1 MAHACQDR
9 DQPCIRFR
17 ESNMGRIFSEVL
29 SRRSSSSSKTDD
41 GASDTSPRER
51 KEAMELDVQVV
62 RVFGGG
68 VRVRARAL
76 DRTIGSP
83 VVRRPIR
90 EVETP
95 TDTG

>member
-1 MAHACQDR
+1 
-9 DQPCIRFR
+9 
-17 ESNMGRIFSEVL
+17 
-29 SRRSSSSSKTDD
+29 
-41 GASDTSPRER
+41 
-51 KEAMELDVQVV
+51 MELDVQVV
-62 RVFGGG
+62 RVFGDG